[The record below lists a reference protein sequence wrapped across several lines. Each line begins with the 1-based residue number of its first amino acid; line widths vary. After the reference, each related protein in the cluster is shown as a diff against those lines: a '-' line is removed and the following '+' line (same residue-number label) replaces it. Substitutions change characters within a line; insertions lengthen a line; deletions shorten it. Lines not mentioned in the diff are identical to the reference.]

1 MGCIME
7 NAEGIK
13 GFEQW
18 ERYVR
23 ENEAYLAGQEQR
35 HNTVYVNDVNV
46 LQYPYQRIPN
56 AGIWLQDSRKHII
69 IYASGEA
76 GEVVFHRDFQKDT
89 ETGPVHMHSNIEIGF
104 VVRGCARQSFNGKEY
119 RFRAGDFWI
128 TNPNCYHCDIY
139 HLEELFTV
147 YFSISLETF
156 DSAILG
162 FVENSEIQQFLRTS
176 LMRQKMIRQF
186 LHFTRKSNGGIEAQ
200 RILNQILQE
209 IIEKKTGYEDV
220 VKGLTKR
227 LVEELSVSYDFL
239 VEMEEKRRLRDLL
252 YQEVEQ
258 YLQKHYHDA
267 NIDNLVQEFHYNEDY
282 YNRLIRE
289 YSGQTYSERLKT
301 IRLQKAE
308 ELLQDSERSIEEI
321 IVRVGYQSRSYF
333 YDMFRK
339 EYGITPAQY
348 RKRMQAEKEGDE

>member
-1 MGCIME
+1 ME
-7 NAEGIK
+7 STDGIK
-13 GFEQW
+13 GFEYW

-23 ENEAYLAGQEQR
+23 ENEERLSGEEQR

-46 LQYPYQRIPN
+46 VQYSYTLIPY
-56 AGIWLQDSRKHII
+56 AGMWLQDNHKHIT
-69 IYASGEA
+69 IYSTGET
-76 GEVVFHRDFQKDT
+76 GEIVYHRDFQEDT
-89 ETGPVHMHSNIEIGF
+89 ENGPVHMHSNIEIGF

-139 HLEELFTV
+139 QMEELFTA
-147 YFSISLETF
+147 YFSISMESF
-156 DSAILG
+156 DSAVLG
-162 FVENSEIQQFLRTS
+162 FVENSEIQQFLRIS
-176 LMRQKMIRQF
+176 LMRQKRIRQF
-186 LHFTRKSNGGIEAQ
+186 LHFTRKSNGGVAAQ
-200 RILNQILQE
+200 LILSQILQE

-227 LVEELSVSYDFL
+227 LVKELSVSYDFL
-239 VEMEEKRRLRDLL
+239 MEVEEKGKLRDLL

-258 YLQKHYHDA
+258 YLQNHYCDA
-267 NIDNLVQEFHYNEDY
+267 NIESLVQRFHYNEDY

-308 ELLQDSERSIEEI
+308 EMLRDPKQSIEDI
-321 IVRVGYQSRSYF
+321 IVQVGYQSRSYF
-333 YDMFRK
+333 YDMFRRK
-339 EYGITPAQY
+339 HGITPAQY
-348 RKRMQAEKEGDE
+348 RRRIQTEAEGVD

>member
-1 MGCIME
+1 ME
-7 NAEGIK
+7 NVCRIGSFNQLEK
-13 GFEQW
+13 
-18 ERYVR
+18 YVR
-23 ENEAYLAGQEQR
+23 DNEERLAGEEET
-35 HNTVYVNDVNV
+35 HNTVYVNDTNV
-46 LQYPYQRIPN
+46 LQYPYQVIPN
-56 AGIWLQDSRKHII
+56 AGVWLQDRHRHIS
-69 IYASGEA
+69 IYATGET
-76 GEVVFHRDFQKDT
+76 GEVVFHRDFEEDT
-89 ETGPVHMHSNIEIGF
+89 KNGPVHMHNNIEIGF

-119 RFRAGDFWI
+119 RFREGDFWI

-147 YFSISLETF
+147 YFSIAMETF
-156 DSAILG
+156 DSAVLG
-162 FVENSEIQQFLRTS
+162 YIENSEIQQFLRIS

-200 RILNQILQE
+200 GILAQILWE

-227 LVEELSVSYDFL
+227 LVRELSVSYDFL
-239 VEMEEKRRLRDLL
+239 VEMEEKRKLRDLL
-252 YQEVEQ
+252 YQEIEQ
-258 YLQKHYHDA
+258 YLQKHYCDA
-267 NIDNLVQEFHYNEDY
+267 NIENLVNEFHYNEDY

-308 ELLQDSERSIEEI
+308 ELLADERWSIEEI
-321 IVRVGYQSRSYF
+321 VARVGYQSRSYF

-339 EYGITPAQY
+339 KHGITPAQY
-348 RKRMQAEKEGDE
+348 RKRIQIKK

>member
-1 MGCIME
+1 ME

-23 ENEAYLAGQEQR
+23 ENEARLAGQE
-35 HNTVYVNDVNV
+35 
-46 LQYPYQRIPN
+46 
-56 AGIWLQDSRKHII
+56 QDSRKHIL
-69 IYASGEA
+69 IYASGET

-186 LHFTRKSNGGIEAQ
+186 LHFTRKSNGGIAAQ

-220 VKGLTKR
+220 VKGLSAMTSWLR
-227 LVEELSVSYDFL
+227 W
-239 VEMEEKRRLRDLL
+239 KRRGGCG
-252 YQEVEQ
+252 
-258 YLQKHYHDA
+258 
-267 NIDNLVQEFHYNEDY
+267 IFC
-282 YNRLIRE
+282 IRKW
-289 YSGQTYSERLKT
+289 SS
-301 IRLQKAE
+301 IC
-308 ELLQDSERSIEEI
+308 RSITTMPTLI
-321 IVRVGYQSRSYF
+321 ILCRSSTI
-333 YDMFRK
+333 MK
-339 EYGITPAQY
+339 IITT
-348 RKRMQAEKEGDE
+348 G